1 MKRIIIIDD
10 KEHIRE
16 GLRTAI
22 MNVLKPGATYEV
34 EAWNNEYISALLSS
48 VQSTDDSESN
58 ADEDI
63 LYRSLQKERN
73 ISLIVSDRDLSA
85 FHEASISESAIADA
99 CRRLN
104 LPLATYHRK
113 PNANAPMRNFEQVTQ
128 IRSFSI
134 AIKNISQPTDAAR
147 LIVDIAKGF
156 DLLFEKVAALRH
168 GKIDH
173 ESPSLILSTILEK
186 PELEYHFSQYAEGP
200 SVGMEV
206 FSTFIG
212 GNLHS
217 DETKQFITRKTAFV
231 LGYWLYNYILNFPGV
246 ILNASAC
253 ASYLNLSE
261 ESFLMYQSEFEVA
274 KYYGPFGEEESF
286 WWRAELEELVFGSD
300 QNDGYEYLLA
310 RNLAVSQSRC
320 CKTEISPAGY
330 YCLINR
336 SAISKNASRGQLSW
350 IPKGATLCRVEIEA
364 YDALAS
370 MMSL

>member
-10 KEHIRE
+10 KENIRE
-16 GLRTAI
+16 GLRDAI
-22 MNVLKPGATYEV
+22 LDAISQDPVYEV

-48 VQSTDDSESN
+48 VQSADDTESN

-63 LYRSLQKERN
+63 LYRSLQKEKD
-73 ISLIVSDRDLSA
+73 ISLVVSDRDLSA

-104 LPLATYHRK
+104 IPLATYHRK

-134 AIKNISQPTDAAR
+134 AIKNISQPTEAAR
-147 LIVDIAKGF
+147 LIVDIARGF
-156 DLLFEKVAALRH
+156 DLLFDEVAALKSNGIH
-168 GKIDH
+168 H
-173 ESPSLILSTILEK
+173 ESPSLILSTILGK

-212 GNLHS
+212 ENLQS
-217 DETKQFITRKTAFV
+217 EETRRFIVRKTAFV

-246 ILNASAC
+246 ILNSSAC
-253 ASYLNLSE
+253 ASYLNISE
-261 ESFLMYQSEFEVA
+261 DSFWANNSEFDVA
-274 KYYGPFGEEESF
+274 KYVGPFGGAEDF
-286 WWRAELEELVFGSD
+286 WWRAELEELIFSAD
-300 QNDGYEYLLA
+300 KNDGYEYLSA
-310 RNLAVSQSRC
+310 RGLDVSPSKC
-320 CKTEISPAGY
+320 CKSDVSPAGY

-336 SAISKNASRGQLSW
+336 SAISKSASRGQLSW